1 MRLTTDAR
9 WGIFGFDS
17 HVPDASKTVTTATA
31 PNVRTN
37 LSKSQHYIKSAST
50 LKQELAREIDKDVIR
65 ELHRK
70 RPLRHFLVLFRQFAL
85 IALGSYVS
93 YTQDAWYFWI
103 PAAVVVGFTAF
114 NFTVLLHEVVH
125 KAVFE
130 KPNPKGDRFLG
141 LLYAFP
147 SGISATQFTRWHLDH
162 HDNLGSPTDDP
173 KRFNLSPKTNAR
185 WLKLLYF
192 TPALFPIYFRAA
204 KRETSTY
211 PPELQ
216 KTIKLERTLTIAGHL
231 AILATLWITL
241 GGFLAFKL
249 YMVPYFLVF
258 PIAFALN
265 RSGQHYN
272 IDPNDP
278 AKWSTLVKSSPFWNF
293 AFLWSNFHLEHHYFP
308 NVPFYNLTRTHHL
321 LAGFYARRNMAPVG
335 YGELLW
341 NWIVKNGAPHTRWG
355 CKGS

>member
-1 MRLTTDAR
+1 M
-9 WGIFGFDS
+9 S
-17 HVPDASKTVTTATA
+17 TTAQA

-37 LSKSQHYIKSAST
+37 LAKSQYYIKSAST

-70 RPLRHFLVLFRQFAL
+70 RAWLHFLVLFRQIAFM
-85 IALGSYVS
+85 ALGTYVS
-93 YTQDAWYFWI
+93 YTRPEWYFWI
-103 PAAVVVGFTAF
+103 PSAIVVGFTAF
-114 NFTVLLHEVVH
+114 NFTVMLHEVVH

-130 KPNPKGDRFLG
+130 KPNAKWERFLG
-141 LLYAFP
+141 ILYAFP

-162 HDNLGSPTDDP
+162 HDNLGSATDDP
-173 KRFNLSPKTNAR
+173 KRFNLSPKKNSR
-185 WLKLLYF
+185 LLKLAYF

-204 KRETSTY
+204 KNETATY
-211 PPELQ
+211 SPEMQALV
-216 KTIKLERTLTIAGHL
+216 KKERILTIVGHL
-231 AILATLWITL
+231 GILATLWITL
-241 GGFLAFKL
+241 GFTMAAKL

-272 IDPNDP
+272 IDPEDP

-293 AFLWSNFHLEHHYFP
+293 AFLWSNFHLEHHYYP
-308 NVPFYNLTRTHHL
+308 NVPFYHLKRTHFL
-321 LAGFYARRNMAPVG
+321 LQAFFARRNMVPVG

-341 NWIVKNGAPHTRWG
+341 NWIVRNGKPHTKWG
-355 CKGS
+355 CRGS

>member
-1 MRLTTDAR
+1 MIDGPFLHSIL
-9 WGIFGFDS
+9 WFPS
-17 HVPDASKTVTTATA
+17 EYTVTTATV

-37 LSKSQHYIKSAST
+37 LQKSQHYIKSAST
-50 LKQELAREIDKDVIR
+50 LKQELAKEIPKDVIR

-70 RPLRHFLVLFRQFAL
+70 RAWLHFLVFFRQIAF

-93 YTQDAWYFWI
+93 YTRDEWYFWI

-130 KPNPKGDRFLG
+130 KPSARGERFLG

-147 SGISATQFTRWHLDH
+147 SGISASQFTRWHLDH
-162 HDNLGSPTDDP
+162 HDNLGSATDDP
-173 KRFNLSPKTNAR
+173 KRSNLSPKKNAR

-204 KRETSTY
+204 KKETSTY
-211 PPELQ
+211 DPALQ
-216 KTIKLERTLTIAGHL
+216 RTIKIERTLTILGHL
-231 AILATLWITL
+231 SILATLWLTL
-241 GGFLAFKL
+241 GGWLAFKL

-293 AFLWSNFHLEHHYFP
+293 AFLWSNFHLEHHYYP
-308 NVPFYNLTRTHHL
+308 NVPFYNLKRTHFL
-321 LAGFYARRNMAPVG
+321 LGDFYARRQMTPVG

-341 NWIVKNGAPHTRWG
+341 NWIVRNGAPHTRWG